1 MADYSLGS
9 GYGAGYGDGGLGL
22 GGGYGGG
29 GNTLGGSD
37 TSGMGGGQG
46 LTVGLGGWDSS
57 NPYGFGGYNGG
68 GLGLKIPGTN
78 WWGHPQFN
86 RNHPAWGN
94 MPSDDSG
101 GGFSPSSFSPTDYS
115 FDAPGSSGL
124 GLSAPSQ
131 EPGFTGN
138 IGLTMPSG
146 TTGYG
151 LSGNDDPNP
160 GFWGSDFGKKLKQ
173 FGLFALRVHPATR
186 TPMAVY
192 GALDSLFNGQPGQGL
207 GTLVGMATKN
217 PLAGGLVNLGVDAFN
232 GKPVA
237 GQMGS
242 RLGGMAGGMTG
253 GPVGAALGSMAGG
266 AIGQGYDQGRTGPAP
281 ESQAGNQD
289 RRPGDPLGAGLSS
302 LAALWMANKQNKTAQ
317 QYRDQQAQQAQTL
330 QQMFAQQQAQMPKP
344 PGMRSP
350 NLGAVRAQMEGM
362 FGAGSKTAAT
372 LRTQLERKDAA
383 SGRRSQYGPREVE
396 LLARLAQLR
405 AQAEPSYMNA
415 EIAAAN
421 AANQHA
427 AQMYST
433 QQQAYNNY
441 IQNMLR
447 GQQLGG
453 GNQSAAYQAQQA
465 ADLARQQ
472 QLAAILYGARETG
485 LFDAAAN
492 WWGS

>member
-1 MADYSLGS
+1 MADYSLGGGFSS
-9 GYGAGYGDGGLGL
+9 GYGSGGLGL

-29 GNTLGGSD
+29 NNTIGGNPGNS
-37 TSGMGGGQG
+37 MGGGGG
-46 LTVGLGGWDSS
+46 LTVRDPGYNAND
-57 NPYGFGGYNGG
+57 PYGFGGYDGG
-68 GLGLKIPGTN
+68 GLGLQVPGN
-78 WWGHPQFN
+78 SWWGHPQFN
-86 RNHPAWGN
+86 PNHPAWGN
-94 MPSDDSG
+94 RFSEDSG

-115 FDAPGSSGL
+115 FDAPQTSGL
-124 GLSAPSQ
+124 GMTAPSQ

-151 LSGNDDPNP
+151 LTGNDDPNP

-186 TPMAVY
+186 TPMAIY

-281 ESQAGNQD
+281 ASQAGNQD
-289 RRPGDPLGAGLSS
+289 RRPGDPLGAGLTS

-344 PGMRSP
+344 PGMRNP
-350 NLGAVRAQMEGM
+350 NLGAVRAQMESM